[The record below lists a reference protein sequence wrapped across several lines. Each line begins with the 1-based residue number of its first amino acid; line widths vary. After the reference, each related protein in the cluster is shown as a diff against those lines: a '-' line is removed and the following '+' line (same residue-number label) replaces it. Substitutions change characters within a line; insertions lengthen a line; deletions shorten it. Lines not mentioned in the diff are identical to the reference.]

1 MYISCRNLIIILVG
15 TYLLNIPFKLHAQ
28 ENSFNEMFENIV
40 ALEDYKLAEKKLTAL
55 LKSESLT
62 PLQHSTVLQAI
73 VKNSGS
79 QGDIQLALEQAK
91 TSLIFAQK
99 NNLKKIE
106 AEANKLV
113 GAFSYYKGDHDAAIN
128 AYEKSLQYYKDFSL
142 SIKAANLY
150 NNIAL
155 AYAGLGE
162 FNQALDNYE
171 IANKIYQEFG
181 SDVDKIDIRLNIAG
195 LYIQLRR
202 FNTAIETLLDVIE
215 KYEALNINAQNGIA
229 LAKSHLAS
237 AYSQSGN
244 LELAELYTFESMD
257 YFLQTNKTYYVA
269 NLLCNLSLLNLRRHD
284 FTKAIEYAE
293 KGKEFSKKHSR
304 QSSYTICTLNLS
316 LGIYANGDHMKAGIL
331 LKEAREL
338 AKKHGYK
345 ETLNYIRAFSGL
357 FLASNGNP
365 SLAFKEHLNY
375 VQKQDERLSSS
386 LNEQL
391 TNFESKLLK
400 QKIDALEAQKSLQNK
415 RERDKILITILAIS
429 FIFILSFLIYRYVRV
444 QQVKKTLMKMVQLRT
459 NELEIANEKLT
470 ELSLIDGLTT
480 VHNRRSFDL
489 DLFSQWENVEKSK
502 SCLLLLL
509 ADIDYFK
516 KYNDNYGHVA
526 GDEALKKV
534 ALTMADHVR
543 KDDKVYRYGG
553 EEFAIIFANHDL
565 SSAKATFDRIHEEIK
580 KLQIEHKGSE
590 YGIISLS
597 AGMCQSSEDI
607 DSVQQLIELA
617 DMRLYEAKSN
627 GRNILVSKQ
636 LEEVRF

>member
-1 MYISCRNLIIILVG
+1 MYISCRSLMIILVS
-15 TYLLNIPFKLHAQ
+15 TYLLNISFKLHAQ
-28 ENSFNEMFENIV
+28 ENSFNEVFENIV
-40 ALEDYKLAEKKLTAL
+40 LLEDYKLADKKLTAL

-62 PLQHSTVLQAI
+62 PLQHSSVLQA
-73 VKNSGS
+73 VAKNSSS

-91 TSLIFAQK
+91 TSLLFAQK
-99 NNLKKIE
+99 NNLKKVE

-113 GAFSYYKGDHDAAIN
+113 GIFNYYKGDHNAAID

-162 FNQALDNYE
+162 FNQALENYE

-195 LYIQLRR
+195 LYIQLSR

-215 KYEALNINAQNGIA
+215 EYEALNINDQNGIA

-257 YFLQTNKTYYVA
+257 YFLQSNKTNYVA

-293 KGKEFSKKHSR
+293 KGKKFSKKHNR
-304 QSSYTICTLNLS
+304 QSSYTDCTLNLS

-338 AKKHGYK
+338 AKKYGYK

-357 FLASNGNP
+357 FLASSGSP
-365 SLAFKEHLNY
+365 ALAFKEHLNY
-375 VQKQDERLSSS
+375 IQKQDERLSSS
-386 LNEQL
+386 LNDQL

-400 QKIDALEAQKSLQNK
+400 QKIDALEAQKFLQNK
-415 RERDKILITILAIS
+415 REQDKILITILTIS
-429 FIFILSFLIYRYVRV
+429 FIFIFSFFIYRYVRV
-444 QQVKKTLMKMVQLRT
+444 QQVKKTLLKMVQLRT

-470 ELSLIDGLTT
+470 ELSLVDGLTT

-502 SCLLLLL
+502 SCLLLL

-526 GDEALKKV
+526 GDEVLKKV
-534 ALTMADHVR
+534 ALTMAAHVR

-580 KLQIEHKGSE
+580 KLKIEHKGSE

-597 AGMCQSSEDI
+597 AGMCQSSENI

-617 DMRLYEAKSN
+617 DMRLYEAKSK
-627 GRNILVSKQ
+627 GRNILVSNQ
-636 LEEVRF
+636 LEEVKF

>member
-1 MYISCRNLIIILVG
+1 MYISCRNLMIILVG

-28 ENSFNEMFENIV
+28 ENSFNEVFENIV
-40 ALEDYKLAEKKLTAL
+40 TLEDYKLADKKLTVL

-62 PLQHSTVLQAI
+62 PLQHSLVLQA
-73 VKNSGS
+73 VAKNSSS
-79 QGDIQLALEQAK
+79 QGNIQLALEQAK

-113 GAFSYYKGDHDAAIN
+113 GAFSYYKGDHNAAID

-171 IANKIYQEFG
+171 MANKIYQEFG

-195 LYIQLRR
+195 LYIQLSR

-257 YFLQTNKTYYVA
+257 YFLHTNETYYVA

-304 QSSYTICTLNLS
+304 QSTYTTCTLNLS
-316 LGIYANGDHMKAGIL
+316 LGLYANGDHTKAGIL

-338 AKKHGYK
+338 AKKYGYK

-365 SLAFKEHLNY
+365 SLAFKENLKY
-375 VQKQDERLSSS
+375 IQKQDERLSSS

-400 QKIDALEAQKSLQNK
+400 QKIDALETQKFLQNK
-415 RERDKILITILAIS
+415 REQDKILITILVIS
-429 FIFILSFLIYRYVRV
+429 FIFILSFFIYRYVRV
-444 QQVKKTLMKMVQLRT
+444 QQVKKTLLKMVQLRT
-459 NELEIANEKLT
+459 NELETANEKLT

-502 SCLLLLL
+502 SCLLLL

-534 ALTMADHVR
+534 ALTMAAHVR

-565 SSAKATFDRIHEEIK
+565 PSAKATFDRIHEEIK

-597 AGMCQSSEDI
+597 AGMCQSSENI

-617 DMRLYEAKSN
+617 DMRLYKAKSN
-627 GRNILVSKQ
+627 GRNILVSNQ